1 MRTRIPNAART
12 AMALVLLVAAPLG
25 GGCGCG
31 RDAPPPASPHARD
44 ARVLA
49 DTALGAGLPPGRID
63 SIAPPPL
70 TAMRIA
76 PAGGDGR
83 VPPPEVAPDA
93 PPAPASS
100 DRLPVDDRLRPPIL
114 RSTARLSLGAGAHG
128 AVEFDVHV
136 DEDGAVDDVRWVSG
150 DADSAT
156 VRAAMAAASRLRY
169 YPAQRA
175 GLPVAVWCRQRFDAG
190 RAVDAP

>member
-12 AMALVLLVAAPLG
+12 ALALAMLVTVPLG
-25 GGCGCG
+25 GGCG
-31 RDAPPPASPHARD
+31 RDVSPPASPHARE
-44 ARVLA
+44 ASVLA

-70 TAMRIA
+70 TAMRID
-76 PAGGDGR
+76 PAGGEGR
-83 VPPPEVAPDA
+83 VPPPEAAPDA

-128 AVEFDVHV
+128 AVELDVHV

-156 VRAAMAAASRLRY
+156 VRAAMNAAARLRY

-190 RAVDAP
+190 RIAGAP